1 MDGKGNEYTGFSEYA
16 FPMRETMDRW
26 QRQDR
31 MRLTCC
37 FIGSPPRKYLVPFK
51 SDPEN
56 HQCNC
61 SLSAA
66 GLLGPAF
73 DCRMSG
79 PHAEN
84 VGHAL

>member
-16 FPMRETMDRW
+16 FPMRET
-26 QRQDR
+26 
-31 MRLTCC
+31 
-37 FIGSPPRKYLVPFK
+37 FK